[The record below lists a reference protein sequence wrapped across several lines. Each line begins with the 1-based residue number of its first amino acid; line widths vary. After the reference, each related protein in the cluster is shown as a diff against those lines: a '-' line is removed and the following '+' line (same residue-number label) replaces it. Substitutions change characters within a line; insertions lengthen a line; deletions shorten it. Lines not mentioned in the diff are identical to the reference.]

1 MEKVIEQKPL
11 DYYLNLKYPITI
23 TPDIDSG
30 YVAEVKDL
38 PGCFSQGETIEETYE
53 NIEDARRLWI
63 ESAYEDGITIPL
75 PKTEKGYSGKF
86 IIRVPKSLH
95 SKLDELAEKEGV
107 SLNQY
112 LVSTLSH
119 VVGRN
124 ETMKR
129 RLNNSRPQ

>member
-11 DYYLNLKYPITI
+11 DYYLNLRYPITI
-23 TPDIDSG
+23 TPDIDGG

-38 PGCFSQGETIEETYE
+38 PGCFSQGETIEETYD

-63 ESAYEDGITIPL
+63 ESAYEDGMTIPL
-75 PKTEKGYSGKF
+75 PRSEKGYSGKF

-95 SKLDELAEKEGV
+95 SKLDQMAEREGV

-124 ETMKR
+124 ETI
-129 RLNNSRPQ
+129 

>member
-23 TPDIDSG
+23 TPDIDGG
-30 YVAEVKDL
+30 YVAEVKEL

-63 ESAYEDGITIPL
+63 ESAYEDGVTIPL

-95 SKLDELAEKEGV
+95 SKLDQIAEREGV

-119 VVGRN
+119 VVGQT

-129 RLNNSRPQ
+129 RLNNSGPQ

>member
-1 MEKVIEQKPL
+1 MGKVIVQKHL

-23 TPDIDSG
+23 TPDIEGG

-63 ESAYEDGITIPL
+63 GSAYEDGMTIPL

-86 IIRVPKSLH
+86 IIRVPKSL
-95 SKLDELAEKEGV
+95 
-107 SLNQY
+107 NQY

-124 ETMKR
+124 ETR
-129 RLNNSRPQ
+129 

>member
-23 TPDIDSG
+23 TPDIDGG
-30 YVAEVKDL
+30 YVAEVKEL

-75 PKTEKGYSGKF
+75 PKTETGYSGKF

-95 SKLDELAEKEGV
+95 SKLDQIAKREGV

-129 RLNNSRPQ
+129 RLHNSRSQ